1 MKTPEEKAFL
11 SKQYNVFQKSI
22 KHLKDS
28 NMTYLYHFFH
38 SFKNGNKLL
47 WYALS
52 SYAHALLPGKLKQHA
67 ARGVIGIY
75 EDMKKWP
82 HLRQAM
88 EEIAAEK
95 SESPK
100 V

>member
-28 NMTYLYHFFH
+28 NMTYVYHFFH

-52 SYAHALLPGKLKQHA
+52 SYAHAVLPGKLKQHA
-67 ARGVIGIY
+67 ARGVIAIY

-82 HLRQAM
+82 HLQQAM
-88 EEIAAEK
+88 KEIAAEK
-95 SESPK
+95 SKSPK